1 MANFPQTYTTGS
13 LCVTGR
19 ATPCWPLINYFFLFY
34 FFFYFKNAGLPHL
47 GVHFSKLEAASILY
61 IQSVD

>member
-19 ATPCWPLINYFFLFY
+19 ATPCWPLINY

>member
-34 FFFYFKNAGLPHL
+34 FKNAGLPHL